1 MSSVEEQEARES
13 IAESLAE
20 ELDRQPTDLEM
31 DQAVEEMANLQANP
45 DVPW

>member
-31 DQAVEEMANLQANP
+31 DQAVEEMANLEINP